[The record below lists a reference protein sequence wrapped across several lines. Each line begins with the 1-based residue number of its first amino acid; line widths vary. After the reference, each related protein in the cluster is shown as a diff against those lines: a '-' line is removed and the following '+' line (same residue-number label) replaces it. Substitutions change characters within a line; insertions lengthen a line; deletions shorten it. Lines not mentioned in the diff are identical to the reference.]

1 MRFAKSNASIRVH
14 SILPISVLRLALQ
27 DRKEESPFVQ
37 FQINF
42 VDGSYN
48 CLLHENKLKPNSKI
62 EKGSIIQLDATVLD
76 SYELLISYYI
86 LIPEDKKIPG
96 QTTNF
101 GKIFNAAGEEMKED
115 KFKF

>member
-1 MRFAKSNASIRVH
+1 MNSISIAARVT
-14 SILPISVLRLALQ
+14 SEMTW
-27 DRKEESPFVQ
+27 KEESPFVQ

-42 VDGSYN
+42 VNGSYN

-62 EKGSIIQLDATVLD
+62 EKGCTIQLD
-76 SYELLISYYI
+76 SNELLISYYI

-101 GKIFNAAGEEMKED
+101 RKIFNTAGEEIKED

>member
-1 MRFAKSNASIRVH
+1 MNSISIAARVT
-14 SILPISVLRLALQ
+14 SEMTW
-27 DRKEESPFVQ
+27 KEESPFVQ

-86 LIPEDKKIPG
+86 LIPKDKKIPG

-101 GKIFNAAGEEMKED
+101 GKIFNTAGEEIKED
-115 KFKF
+115 KFIF